1 MSAVDADEAL
11 KEIVE
16 LTRLYDV
23 YGPMLSEHKKE
34 IFESYVLDNLS
45 LSEIADDVGISRQG
59 VRDMVRR
66 CSRELQEYEEKL
78 HFMEKIGRISECID
92 ESIDIVSNMISKSQ
106 ETAEGYIDKDSL
118 RRLMDRLN
126 DAESH
131 MQDMGGPDRG
141 NQLL

>member
-16 LTRLYDV
+16 LARLYDV

-45 LSEIADDVGISRQG
+45 LSEIAEDVGISRQG
-59 VRDMVRR
+59 VRDLVRR

-78 HFMEKIGRISECID
+78 HFVEKLGRISECID
-92 ESIDIVSNMISKSQ
+92 ESIDIVLNLISEYQ
-106 ETAEGYIDKDSL
+106 EAAEKYFDEKSL
-118 RRLMDRLN
+118 RRLLSRMKE
-126 DAESH
+126 AESH
-131 MQDMGGPDRG
+131 MQDMGGSDSAD
-141 NQLL
+141 